1 MADGWPCNRAK
12 EGRITGKT
20 GDILTPFLYS
30 ILTTKYTFKSSQK
43 CSKYADFQPFSWY
56 NKGMENSSISRDEL
70 NNLSKETIIFLFM
83 QQNENLTLIKSQ
95 YQTLAAQ
102 NEFSN
107 EQLKTLQK
115 QISDLQEQIAILTQH
130 RFGSKS
136 EKNLPGQLSFD
147 INGNLIFNEAEAIVT
162 GDIPKESPI
171 EQVITYTRKKTNK
184 RDVSLADID
193 TEAVVHELTEEE
205 LKEKFPKGWHELE
218 EEVYKEL
225 KYVPGKFLVIEHHIK
240 VYADKNK
247 IVRGQAPE
255 RLLAHSILTPELA
268 AAIFNAKY
276 VNAVPLNR
284 LSEEFKRSDVFI
296 PRQDMAGWM
305 IRLNSYYLKPI
316 HDAFKEELFKS
327 HHLHCDE
334 SPFIM
339 PEHGKQYMWVYHSPG
354 DTDTHPVYLYEYP
367 GTRGSSAPDE
377 YLKDYKGFLVTD
389 GYESYHTLAKKRP
402 DDLKVAGCWAHARRK
417 FAEIV
422 KAAKKNEPL
431 TPLQLIA
438 DEAVARIA
446 TIYNSDNK
454 SKESSEVERL
464 NNRQKSV
471 KPLVDAYFA
480 WVKENL
486 QKPGIDQSSKLVR
499 ALKYSVNQ
507 EQYLRVFLD
516 DAKLPL
522 DNNDAERSIKKFCV
536 GKKNWQIIDSKN
548 GAEASAMMYSLA
560 ETIKANNL
568 KPYEY
573 FSYLM
578 YQLMKY
584 PRENVPKDVL
594 ADLMPWSEKIPDN
607 CRKKITR

>member
-1 MADGWPCNRAK
+1 
-12 EGRITGKT
+12 
-20 GDILTPFLYS
+20 
-30 ILTTKYTFKSSQK
+30 
-43 CSKYADFQPFSWY
+43 
-56 NKGMENSSISRDEL
+56 MENTTISKDEL

-83 QQNENLTLIKSQ
+83 QQSENLALIKDQ
-95 YQTLAAQ
+95 YQTLVAQ

-107 EQLKTLQK
+107 EQMKALQK
-115 QISDLQEQIAILTQH
+115 QITDLQEQISILTQH
-130 RFGSKS
+130 RFGARS
-136 EKNLPGQLSFD
+136 EKNLPGQMAFD
-147 INGNLIFNEAEAIVT
+147 IDGNLIFNEAEALVP
-162 GDIPKESPI
+162 DAIPEESPI

-193 TEAVVHELTEEE
+193 TESVTHELSEEE
-205 LKEKFPKGWHELE
+205 LKKKFPNGWHELD

-240 VYADKNK
+240 VYADKKK
-247 IVRGQAPE
+247 IIRGKTPD
-255 RLLAHSILTPELA
+255 RLLSHSILTPELA

-305 IRLNSYYLKPI
+305 IRLNRYYLKPI
-316 HDAFKEELFKS
+316 HNAFKEELLRS

-334 SPFIM
+334 TPFNM
-339 PEHGKQYMWVYHSPG
+339 PGHSKQYMWVYHSTG
-354 DTDTHPVYLYEYP
+354 DKDTHPVYLYEYP
-367 GTRGSSAPDE
+367 GTRGASAPDA
-377 YLKDYKGFLVTD
+377 YLKDYKGVLVTD

-402 DDLKVAGCWAHARRK
+402 NDLKISGCWAHARRRY
-417 FAEIV
+417 AEIV
-422 KAAKKNEPL
+422 KAAGKNTPL
-431 TPLQLIA
+431 TPMQQIA

-446 TIYNSDNK
+446 AIYNSDNK
-454 SKESSEVERL
+454 SKELSEEERM
-464 NNRQKSV
+464 NNRQKVV

-480 WVKENL
+480 WVKEQL
-486 QKPGIDQSSKLVR
+486 CKPGIDQSSKLVK
-499 ALKYSVNQ
+499 ALNYSVNQ
-507 EQYLRVFLD
+507 EKYLRVFLD
-516 DAKLPL
+516 DARLPL

-548 GAEASAMMYSLA
+548 GAEASAMLYSLA

-584 PRENVPKDVL
+584 PRENVPEDVL
-594 ADLMPWSEKIPDN
+594 ADLMPWSDKIPDN
-607 CRKKITR
+607 CRRKTTR